1 MNTEIILKIQSAIVA
16 SNIDD
21 VAASVKAEIAKIKT
35 DLQTDEDFAAA
46 EQQVKDFKNAE
57 DAIKEAR
64 DAALS
69 EAQDVRKLLDTTD
82 EIIALLAQTRLALD
96 KQVKAQKTKV
106 KEEITSRTRDGIH
119 KALAGC
125 DARLQA
131 AMRKVLRIDEL
142 DGVLT
147 EATKGKKT
155 LAGLEKGCAEVL
167 ANWTALIGKTEAY
180 MQARY
185 AQIPTDRLHLFADL
199 DDLLTLEKGFEDA
212 IAARIAA
219 EDERQAA
226 ERARIEAEAK
236 AKAEAEAR
244 ARIEAEAREREQARA
259 ETAPVAEQKPVEQE
273 QQNVTPQ
280 PLPQGDAEQADY
292 IITLHCTLDQAKAI
306 AKRIKDAYPQQF
318 VKLKKGA

>member
-21 VAASVKAEIAKIKT
+21 VAASVRAEVAKVNT
-35 DLQTDEDFAAA
+35 DLKTDEDFATA
-46 EQQVKDFKNAE
+46 EQQVKDFKAAE

-96 KQVKAQKTKV
+96 KQVKAQKAKV

-147 EATKGKKT
+147 EATKGKKS

-167 ANWTALIGKTEAY
+167 ANWTALIGKT
-180 MQARY
+180 
-185 AQIPTDRLHLFADL
+185 DRLHLFADI
-199 DDLLTLEKGFEDA
+199 DDLLTLDSGVEDA

-226 ERARIEAEAK
+226 EKARIEAEAA
-236 AKAEAEAR
+236 AKAEATLREKIAAEAR
-244 ARIEAEAREREQARA
+244 AKAG
-259 ETAPVAEQKPVEQE
+259 TAATTE
-273 QQNVTPQ
+273 PQ
-280 PLPQGDAEQADY
+280 PTPEVAHDEPVLEY
-292 IITLHCTLDQAKAI
+292 IITVKMNTTLTNAKAV
-306 AKRIKDAYPQQF
+306 ATNLKNSLRADIK
-318 VKLKKGA
+318 LCRGA

>member
-1 MNTEIILKIQSAIVA
+1 MQEIILKIQSAIVA

-21 VAASVKAEIAKIKT
+21 VAASVRAEIAKVNT
-35 DLQTDEDFAAA
+35 DLKTDEDFATA

-96 KQVKAQKTKV
+96 KQVKAQKAKV

-125 DARLQA
+125 DVRLRA

-142 DGVLT
+142 DGVLA

-180 MQARY
+180 MKARY
-185 AQIPTDRLHLFADL
+185 AQIPADRLHLFADL
-199 DDLLTLEKGFEDA
+199 ADVLAMNSGFEETV
-212 IAARIAA
+212 AARIAA
-219 EDERQAA
+219 DDERQAA
-226 ERARIEAEAK
+226 EKARIEAEAA
-236 AKAEAEAR
+236 AKAEAELREKIAAEER
-244 ARIEAEAREREQARA
+244 AKAG
-259 ETAPVAEQKPVEQE
+259 TAATTE
-273 QQNVTPQ
+273 PQ
-280 PLPQGDAEQADY
+280 PMPEPTHDEPVLEY
-292 IITLHCTLDQAKAI
+292 IITVKMNTTLTNAKAV
-306 AKRIKDAYPQQF
+306 ANNLKNSLRAEIK
-318 VKLKKGA
+318 LNRGA

>member
-1 MNTEIILKIQSAIVA
+1 MQEIILKIQSAIIA

-21 VAASVKAEIAKIKT
+21 VAASVRAEIAKVNT
-35 DLQTDEDFAAA
+35 DLKTDEDFAAA

-96 KQVKAQKTKV
+96 KQVKAQKAKV

-142 DGVLT
+142 DGMLA

-226 ERARIEAEAK
+226 EKARIAAEAA
-236 AKAEAEAR
+236 AKAEAELREKIAAEER
-244 ARIEAEAREREQARA
+244 AKAGTAAAAE
-259 ETAPVAEQKPVEQE
+259 
-273 QQNVTPQ
+273 PQ
-280 PLPQGDAEQADY
+280 PMPEPTHDEPVLEY
-292 IITLHCTLDQAKAI
+292 IITVKMNTTLTNAKAI
-306 AKRIKDAYPQQF
+306 ANNLKNSLRAEIKLNRGHKP
-318 VKLKKGA
+318 

>member
-1 MNTEIILKIQSAIVA
+1 MQEIILKIQSAIVA

-21 VAASVKAEIAKIKT
+21 VAASVRAEIAKVNT
-35 DLQTDEDFAAA
+35 DLKTDEDFATA

-82 EIIALLAQTRLALD
+82 EIIELLAQTRLALD
-96 KQVKAQKTKV
+96 KRVKAQKTKV
-106 KEEITSRTRDGIH
+106 KEEITSRTREGIN
-119 KALAGC
+119 KSLAGC
-125 DARLQA
+125 DVRLRA

-142 DGVLT
+142 DGVLA

-185 AQIPTDRLHLFADL
+185 AQIPADRLHLFADL
-199 DDLLTLEKGFEDA
+199 DDLLALDSGFEDA

-219 EDERQAA
+219 DDERQAA
-226 ERARIEAEAK
+226 EKARIAAEAA
-236 AKAEAEAR
+236 AKAEAELREKIA
-244 ARIEAEAREREQARA
+244 AEEWAKAG
-259 ETAPVAEQKPVEQE
+259 TAATTE
-273 QQNVTPQ
+273 PQ
-280 PLPQGDAEQADY
+280 PMPEPTHDEPVLEY
-292 IITLHCTLDQAKAI
+292 IITVKMNTTLTNAKAI
-306 AKRIKDAYPQQF
+306 ANNLKNSLRAEIK
-318 VKLKKGA
+318 LNRGA

>member
-21 VAASVKAEIAKIKT
+21 VAASVRAEIAKVNT
-35 DLQTDEDFAAA
+35 DLKTDEDFAAA

-96 KQVKAQKTKV
+96 KQVKAQKAKV

-125 DARLQA
+125 DARLRA

-142 DGVLT
+142 DGVLA

-185 AQIPTDRLHLFADL
+185 AQIPADRLHLFADL
-199 DDLLTLEKGFEDA
+199 ADVLAMNSGFEETV
-212 IAARIAA
+212 AARIAA
-219 EDERQAA
+219 DDERQAA
-226 ERARIEAEAK
+226 EKARIEAEAA
-236 AKAEAEAR
+236 AKAEAELREKIAAEER
-244 ARIEAEAREREQARA
+244 AKAG
-259 ETAPVAEQKPVEQE
+259 TAATTE
-273 QQNVTPQ
+273 PQ
-280 PLPQGDAEQADY
+280 PMPEPTHDEPVLEY
-292 IITLHCTLDQAKAI
+292 IITVKMNTTLTNAKAV
-306 AKRIKDAYPQQF
+306 ANNLKNSLRAEIK
-318 VKLKKGA
+318 LNRGA

>member
-21 VAASVKAEIAKIKT
+21 VAASVRAEIAKVNT
-35 DLQTDEDFAAA
+35 DLKTDEDFATA

-96 KQVKAQKTKV
+96 KQVKAQKAKV
-106 KEEITSRTRDGIH
+106 KEEIISRTSDGIH

-125 DARLQA
+125 DIRLQP

-142 DGVLT
+142 HDVLT
-147 EATKGKKT
+147 EAAKGKKS
-155 LAGLEKGCAEVL
+155 LAGLEKSTNEVL
-167 ANWTALIGKTEAY
+167 ASLTALIGKTEAY
-180 MQARY
+180 MKARY
-185 AQIPTDRLHLFADL
+185 AQIPADRLHLFADL
-199 DDLLTLEKGFEDA
+199 DDLLALDSGFEDA
-212 IAARIAA
+212 IAARIVA

-226 ERARIEAEAK
+226 EKTRLEGEAA
-236 AKAEAEAR
+236 AKAEAELREKIAAEER
-244 ARIEAEAREREQARA
+244 AKAAA
-259 ETAPVAEQKPVEQE
+259 ETQPAPAIETMPEPTPGEPVLE
-273 QQNVTPQ
+273 
-280 PLPQGDAEQADY
+280 Y
-292 IITLHCTLDQAKAI
+292 IITVKMNTTLTNAKAI
-306 AKRIKDAYPQQF
+306 ANNLKNSLRAEIK
-318 VKLKKGA
+318 LCRGA

>member
-1 MNTEIILKIQSAIVA
+1 MNTEIILRISSQIVA

-21 VAASVKAEIAKIKT
+21 VAASVRAEVAKINT
-35 DLQTDEDFAAA
+35 DLKTDEDFAIA

-82 EIIALLAQTRLALD
+82 EIIGTA
-96 KQVKAQKTKV
+96 
-106 KEEITSRTRDGIH
+106 RDGIH
-119 KALAGC
+119 RALAGC

-142 DGVLT
+142 DGVLA

-167 ANWTALIGKTEAY
+167 ANWTVLIGKTEAY

-185 AQIPTDRLHLFADL
+185 AQIPTERLHLFADL

-226 ERARIEAEAK
+226 EKARIEAEAA
-236 AKAEAEAR
+236 AKAEAELREKIAAEER
-244 ARIEAEAREREQARA
+244 AKAG
-259 ETAPVAEQKPVEQE
+259 TAATTE
-273 QQNVTPQ
+273 PQ
-280 PLPQGDAEQADY
+280 PMPEPTHDEPVLEY
-292 IITLHCTLDQAKAI
+292 IITVKMNTTLTNAKAI
-306 AKRIKDAYPQQF
+306 ANNLKNSLRAEIK
-318 VKLKKGA
+318 LNRGA

>member
-1 MNTEIILKIQSAIVA
+1 VQEIILKIQSAIVA

-21 VAASVKAEIAKIKT
+21 VAASVRAEIAKVNT
-35 DLQTDEDFAAA
+35 DLKTDEDFATA

-82 EIIALLAQTRLALD
+82 EIIELLAQTRLALD
-96 KQVKAQKTKV
+96 KRVKAQKTKV
-106 KEEITSRTRDGIH
+106 KEEITSRTREGIN

-125 DARLQA
+125 DVRLRA

-142 DGVLT
+142 DGVLA

-226 ERARIEAEAK
+226 EKARIAAEAA
-236 AKAEAEAR
+236 AKAEAELREKIAAEER
-244 ARIEAEAREREQARA
+244 AKAG
-259 ETAPVAEQKPVEQE
+259 TAATTE
-273 QQNVTPQ
+273 PQ
-280 PLPQGDAEQADY
+280 PMPEPTHDEPVLEY
-292 IITLHCTLDQAKAI
+292 IITVKMNTTLTNAKAI
-306 AKRIKDAYPQQF
+306 ANNLKNSLRAEIK
-318 VKLKKGA
+318 LNRGA

>member
-1 MNTEIILKIQSAIVA
+1 MQEIILKIQSAIVA

-21 VAASVKAEIAKIKT
+21 VAASVRAEIAKVNT
-35 DLQTDEDFAAA
+35 DLKTDEDFATA

-82 EIIALLAQTRLALD
+82 EIIELLAQTRLALD
-96 KQVKAQKTKV
+96 KRVKAQKTKV
-106 KEEITSRTRDGIH
+106 KEEITSRTREGIN

-125 DARLQA
+125 DVRLRA

-142 DGVLT
+142 DGVLA

-185 AQIPTDRLHLFADL
+185 AQIPADRLHLFADL
-199 DDLLTLEKGFEDA
+199 DDLLALDSGFEDA

-219 EDERQAA
+219 DDERQAA
-226 ERARIEAEAK
+226 EKARIAAEAA
-236 AKAEAEAR
+236 AKAEAELREKIAAEER
-244 ARIEAEAREREQARA
+244 AKAG
-259 ETAPVAEQKPVEQE
+259 TAATTE
-273 QQNVTPQ
+273 PQ
-280 PLPQGDAEQADY
+280 PMPEPTHDEPVLEY
-292 IITLHCTLDQAKAI
+292 IITVKMNTTLTNAKAI
-306 AKRIKDAYPQQF
+306 ANNLKNSLRAEIK
-318 VKLKKGA
+318 LNRGA

>member
-21 VAASVKAEIAKIKT
+21 VAASVRAEIAKVNT
-35 DLQTDEDFAAA
+35 DLKTDEDFAAA

-96 KQVKAQKTKV
+96 KQVKAQKAKV
-106 KEEITSRTRDGIH
+106 TEEITSRTRDGIH

-142 DGVLT
+142 DGVLA
-147 EATKGKKT
+147 EAAKGKKT

-167 ANWTALIGKTEAY
+167 ANWTTLIGKTEAY

-185 AQIPTDRLHLFADL
+185 AQIPADRLHLFADL

-226 ERARIEAEAK
+226 EKARIAAEAA
-236 AKAEAEAR
+236 AKAEAELREKIAAEER
-244 ARIEAEAREREQARA
+244 AKAG
-259 ETAPVAEQKPVEQE
+259 TAATTE
-273 QQNVTPQ
+273 PQ
-280 PLPQGDAEQADY
+280 PMPEPTHDEPVLEY
-292 IITLHCTLDQAKAI
+292 IITVKMNTTLTNAKAI
-306 AKRIKDAYPQQF
+306 ANNLKNSLRAEIK
-318 VKLKKGA
+318 LNRGA

>member
-21 VAASVKAEIAKIKT
+21 VAASVRAEIAKVNT
-35 DLQTDEDFAAA
+35 DLKTDEDFAAA

-82 EIIALLAQTRLALD
+82 EIIALLAQTRLTLD
-96 KQVKAQKTKV
+96 KQVKAAKERV
-106 KEEITSRTRDGIH
+106 KADITGRCREALLAQINKADTRIAATLRLVCTPTEINADI
-119 KALAGC
+119 
-125 DARLQA
+125 DAA
-131 AMRKVLRIDEL
+131 V
-142 DGVLT
+142 
-147 EATKGKKT
+147 KGKKT
-155 LAGLEKGCAEVL
+155 ASGIETACATVLQTWTDKIAEQEKKLVARYEKIPADKHHLFTDLSTVL
-167 ANWTALIGKTEAY
+167 TAADIDALI
-180 MQARY
+180 
-185 AQIPTDRLHLFADL
+185 
-199 DDLLTLEKGFEDA
+199 
-212 IAARIAA
+212 
-219 EDERQAA
+219 A
-226 ERARIEAEAK
+226 ERLAADEVRQVAEKARIEAA

-280 PLPQGDAEQADY
+280 PLPQDNAEQADY
-292 IITLHCTLDQAKAI
+292 IITLHCTLAQAKAI
-306 AKRIKDAYPQQF
+306 AKRVKDAYPQQF

>member
-21 VAASVKAEIAKIKT
+21 VAASVRAEVAKVNT
-35 DLQTDEDFAAA
+35 DLKTDEDFAAA

-82 EIIALLAQTRLALD
+82 EIIALLADTRLALD
-96 KQVKAQKTKV
+96 KQVKAQKAKV
-106 KEEITSRTRDGIH
+106 KAEIIGVARDGIQR
-119 KALAGC
+119 ALAGC
-125 DARLQA
+125 DARLQP

-147 EATKGKKT
+147 EATKGKKS
-155 LAGLEKGCAEVL
+155 LAGLEKAAHEVL

-180 MQARY
+180 MKARY
-185 AQIPTDRLHLFADL
+185 AQIPADHLHLFADL
-199 DDLLTLEKGFEDA
+199 DDLLALDSGFEDA

-219 EDERQAA
+219 EDERQVA
-226 ERARIEAEAK
+226 EKSRLEAEAA
-236 AKAEAEAR
+236 AKAEAELREKIAAEER
-244 ARIEAEAREREQARA
+244 AKAAA
-259 ETAPVAEQKPVEQE
+259 ETQPAPAIETMPEPTPGEPVLE
-273 QQNVTPQ
+273 
-280 PLPQGDAEQADY
+280 Y
-292 IITLHCTLDQAKAI
+292 IITIKMNTTLTNAKAV
-306 AKRIKDAYPQQF
+306 ATNLKNSLRADIK
-318 VKLKKGA
+318 LCRGA

>member
-1 MNTEIILKIQSAIVA
+1 MNTEIILRISSQIVA

-21 VAASVKAEIAKIKT
+21 VAASVRAEIAKVNTDLKT
-35 DLQTDEDFAAA
+35 DDDFATA
-46 EQQVKDFKNAE
+46 EQQVKDFKAAE

-82 EIIALLAQTRLALD
+82 EIIDLLAQTRLALD
-96 KQVKAQKTKV
+96 KQVKAQKAKV
-106 KEEITSRTRDGIH
+106 KEEITSRTREGIH
-119 KALAGC
+119 RALAGC
-125 DARLQA
+125 DVRLRS

-142 DGVLT
+142 DGVLA

-155 LAGLEKGCAEVL
+155 LAGLENGCAEVL

-219 EDERQAA
+219 DEARQAA
-226 ERARIEAEAK
+226 EKARIEAA
-236 AKAEAEAR
+236 ARAEAEAR
-244 ARIEAEAREREQARA
+244 ARAEEPEQT
-259 ETAPVAEQKPVEQE
+259 ETAPQVPPQEEGEAE
-273 QQNVTPQ
+273 
-280 PLPQGDAEQADY
+280 DY
-292 IITLHCTLDQAKAI
+292 RIVIHASLARAKDI
-306 AKRIKDAYPQQF
+306 ARLVKERYPKQF
-318 VKLKKGA
+318 VALKKGAEK

>member
-1 MNTEIILKIQSAIVA
+1 MQEIILKIQSAIVA

-21 VAASVKAEIAKIKT
+21 VAASVRAEIAKVNT
-35 DLQTDEDFAAA
+35 DLKTDEDFATA

-96 KQVKAQKTKV
+96 KRVKAQKTKV
-106 KEEITSRTRDGIH
+106 KEEITSRTREGIN

-125 DARLQA
+125 DVRLRA

-142 DGVLT
+142 DGVLA

-185 AQIPTDRLHLFADL
+185 AQIPADRLHLFADL
-199 DDLLTLEKGFEDA
+199 DDLLALDSGFEDA

-219 EDERQAA
+219 DDERQAA
-226 ERARIEAEAK
+226 EKARIAAEAA
-236 AKAEAEAR
+236 AKAEAELREKIAAEER
-244 ARIEAEAREREQARA
+244 AKAG
-259 ETAPVAEQKPVEQE
+259 TAATTE
-273 QQNVTPQ
+273 PQ
-280 PLPQGDAEQADY
+280 PMPEPTHDEPVLEY
-292 IITLHCTLDQAKAI
+292 IITVKMNTTLTNAKAI
-306 AKRIKDAYPQQF
+306 ANNLKNSLRAEIK
-318 VKLKKGA
+318 LNRGA

>member
-1 MNTEIILKIQSAIVA
+1 MNTEIILRISSQIVA

-21 VAASVKAEIAKIKT
+21 VAASVRAEVAKVNT
-35 DLQTDEDFAAA
+35 DLKTDEDFATA

-96 KQVKAQKTKV
+96 KQVKAQKAKV
-106 KEEITSRTRDGIH
+106 KEEITSRTREGIH

-125 DARLQA
+125 DARLQP

-147 EATKGKKT
+147 EATKGKKS
-155 LAGLEKGCAEVL
+155 LSGLEKGCAEVL

-180 MQARY
+180 MKARY
-185 AQIPTDRLHLFADL
+185 AQIPADRLHLFADI
-199 DDLLTLEKGFEDA
+199 DDLLALDSGFEDA

-219 EDERQAA
+219 EDERQEKA
-226 ERARIEAEAK
+226 RAD
-236 AKAEAEAR
+236 AEAELRNKIA
-244 ARIEAEAREREQARA
+244 AEEQA
-259 ETAPVAEQKPVEQE
+259 ETQTAPEPQTMPEPTPGEPVLE
-273 QQNVTPQ
+273 
-280 PLPQGDAEQADY
+280 Y
-292 IITLHCTLDQAKAI
+292 IITIKMNTTLTNAKAV
-306 AKRIKDAYPQQF
+306 ATNLKNSLRADIK
-318 VKLKKGA
+318 LCRGA

>member
-21 VAASVKAEIAKIKT
+21 VAASVRAEIAKVNT
-35 DLQTDEDFAAA
+35 DLKTDEDFAAA

-96 KQVKAQKTKV
+96 KQVKAQKAKV

-125 DARLQA
+125 DVRLRA

-142 DGVLT
+142 DGVLA

-185 AQIPTDRLHLFADL
+185 AQIPADRLHLFADL
-199 DDLLTLEKGFEDA
+199 DDLLALDSGFEDA

-226 ERARIEAEAK
+226 EKARIEAEVA
-236 AKAEAEAR
+236 AKAEAELREKIAAEER
-244 ARIEAEAREREQARA
+244 AKAG
-259 ETAPVAEQKPVEQE
+259 TAATTE
-273 QQNVTPQ
+273 PQ
-280 PLPQGDAEQADY
+280 PMPEPTHDEPVLEY
-292 IITLHCTLDQAKAI
+292 IITIKMSTTLTNAKAI
-306 AKRIKDAYPQQF
+306 ANNLKNSLRADIK
-318 VKLKKGA
+318 LCRGA

>member
-21 VAASVKAEIAKIKT
+21 VAASVRAEIAKVNT
-35 DLQTDEDFAAA
+35 DLKTDEDFAAA

-96 KQVKAQKTKV
+96 TQVKAQKAKV

-142 DGVLT
+142 DGVLA

-167 ANWTALIGKTEAY
+167 ANWTTLIGKTEAY

-185 AQIPTDRLHLFADL
+185 AQIPADRLHLFADI
-199 DDLLTLEKGFEDA
+199 DDLLALDSGFEDA

-219 EDERQAA
+219 DDERQAA
-226 ERARIEAEAK
+226 EKARIEAEAAAK
-236 AKAEAEAR
+236 TEAELREKIAAEERAKAG
-244 ARIEAEAREREQARA
+244 
-259 ETAPVAEQKPVEQE
+259 TAATTE
-273 QQNVTPQ
+273 PQ
-280 PLPQGDAEQADY
+280 PMPETTHDEPVLEY
-292 IITLHCTLDQAKAI
+292 IITVKMNTTLTNAKAI
-306 AKRIKDAYPQQF
+306 ANNLKNSLRAEIK
-318 VKLKKGA
+318 LNRGA

>member
-1 MNTEIILKIQSAIVA
+1 MQEIILKIQSAIVA

-21 VAASVKAEIAKIKT
+21 VAASVRAEIAKVNT
-35 DLQTDEDFAAA
+35 DLKTDEDFATA

-82 EIIALLAQTRLALD
+82 EIIELLAQTRLALD
-96 KQVKAQKTKV
+96 KRVKAQKTKV
-106 KEEITSRTRDGIH
+106 KEEITSRTREGIN

-125 DARLQA
+125 DVRLRA

-142 DGVLT
+142 DGVLA

-185 AQIPTDRLHLFADL
+185 AQIPADRLHLFADL
-199 DDLLTLEKGFEDA
+199 DDLLALDSGFEDA

-219 EDERQAA
+219 DDERQAA
-226 ERARIEAEAK
+226 EKARIAAEAA
-236 AKAEAEAR
+236 AKAEAELREKIAAEER
-244 ARIEAEAREREQARA
+244 AKAG
-259 ETAPVAEQKPVEQE
+259 TAATTE
-273 QQNVTPQ
+273 PQ
-280 PLPQGDAEQADY
+280 PMPEPTHDEPVLEY
-292 IITLHCTLDQAKAI
+292 IITVKMNTTLTNAKAV
-306 AKRIKDAYPQQF
+306 ANNLKNSLRAEIK
-318 VKLKKGA
+318 LNRGA

>member
-21 VAASVKAEIAKIKT
+21 VAASVRAEVAKVNT
-35 DLQTDEDFAAA
+35 DLKTDEDFATA
-46 EQQVKDFKNAE
+46 EQQVKDFKAAE

-96 KQVKAQKTKV
+96 KQVKAQKAKV

-147 EATKGKKT
+147 EATKGKKS

-185 AQIPTDRLHLFADL
+185 AQIPTDRLHLFADI
-199 DDLLTLEKGFEDA
+199 DDLLTLDSGFEDA

-226 ERARIEAEAK
+226 EKARIEAEAA
-236 AKAEAEAR
+236 AKAEATLREKIAAEAR
-244 ARIEAEAREREQARA
+244 AKAG
-259 ETAPVAEQKPVEQE
+259 TAATTE
-273 QQNVTPQ
+273 PQ
-280 PLPQGDAEQADY
+280 PMPEPTHDEPVLEY
-292 IITLHCTLDQAKAI
+292 IITIKMQTTLTNAKAI
-306 AKRIKDAYPQQF
+306 ANNLKNSLRAEIK
-318 VKLKKGA
+318 LCRGA

>member
-21 VAASVKAEIAKIKT
+21 VAASVRAEVAKVNT
-35 DLQTDEDFAAA
+35 DLKTDEDFATA
-46 EQQVKDFKNAE
+46 EQQVKDFKAAE

-96 KQVKAQKTKV
+96 KQVKAQKAKV

-142 DGVLT
+142 DGVLA

-185 AQIPTDRLHLFADL
+185 AQIPDDRLHLFADI
-199 DDLLTLEKGFEDA
+199 DDLLTLDSGFEDA

-226 ERARIEAEAK
+226 EKARIEAEAA
-236 AKAEAEAR
+236 AKAEAELREKIAAEER
-244 ARIEAEAREREQARA
+244 AKAG
-259 ETAPVAEQKPVEQE
+259 TAATTE
-273 QQNVTPQ
+273 PQ
-280 PLPQGDAEQADY
+280 PMPEPTHDEPVLEY
-292 IITLHCTLDQAKAI
+292 IITVKMNTTLTNAKAI
-306 AKRIKDAYPQQF
+306 ANNLKNSLRAEIK
-318 VKLKKGA
+318 LNRGA